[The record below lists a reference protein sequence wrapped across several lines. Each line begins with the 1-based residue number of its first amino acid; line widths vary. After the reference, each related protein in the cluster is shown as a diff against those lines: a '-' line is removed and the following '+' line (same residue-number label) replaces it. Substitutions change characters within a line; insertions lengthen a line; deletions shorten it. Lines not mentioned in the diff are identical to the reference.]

1 MLAKGSAPWIMA
13 LVVIST
19 LAAIA
24 HTTLYLPYMGMIT
37 VLGIAGLIFFVFF
50 FRDPER
56 EVEYCCSSMTAPA
69 DGKVVDIRGR
79 KVCIFM
85 NVHNVHVN
93 RAPLTGKV
101 VAIEYKKGGYIPAF
115 FKDSERNERNHIF
128 IDTEHGI
135 VEVVQI
141 AGTLARRI
149 VSYVQVGDHMV
160 RGERLGM
167 IRFGSRV
174 DVTIPENFDILCK
187 KGDKV
192 TAGMTV
198 IAYRND
204 IDAHD
209 VESSEIL
216 ATHDN
221 FDVICMKNGRSP
233 QV

>member
-1 MLAKGSAPWIMA
+1 
-13 LVVIST
+13 
-19 LAAIA
+19 
-24 HTTLYLPYMGMIT
+24 
-37 VLGIAGLIFFVFF
+37 
-50 FRDPER
+50 
-56 EVEYCCSSMTAPA
+56 
-69 DGKVVDIRGR
+69 
-79 KVCIFM
+79 
-85 NVHNVHVN
+85 
-93 RAPLTGKV
+93 
-101 VAIEYKKGGYIPAF
+101 
-115 FKDSERNERNHIF
+115 
-128 IDTEHGI
+128 
-135 VEVVQI
+135 
-141 AGTLARRI
+141 
-149 VSYVQVGDHMV
+149 MV